1 MRICEIIKNRCETN
15 GKNKKGEF
23 YMKGN
28 YQQLLMKVIVFSE
41 ADYIRT
47 SAEVQYDS
55 RTGDAYF
62 GDFWD

>member
-1 MRICEIIKNRCETN
+1 
-15 GKNKKGEF
+15 
-23 YMKGN
+23 MKGN

>member
-1 MRICEIIKNRCETN
+1 
-15 GKNKKGEF
+15 
-23 YMKGN
+23 MKGN

-55 RTGDAYF
+55 LTGDAFCEDY
-62 GDFWD
+62 WD